1 MGLLVQK
8 LLKNKGE
15 LMKVLGYKKH
25 AGIIVFFFLLVLLV
39 DSCQSYKEKEGK
51 LLDTPERGTI
61 YISADESFKPIV
73 DEQVKVYEANNPG
86 TKINVWYKAEAECLK
101 DLLVDSIRMIIATRG
116 FSEEEKSFIIDSMK
130 ISPRKMVVA
139 RDAIAVIVNPLA
151 TDSLF
156 TVNELREIL
165 TGKFRKSLI
174 PVFDGVQATSTVRF
188 IVDSILKKDSLTPRS
203 MAARSSQEVVDYV
216 AKNPQAIGF
225 IGVSWIGN
233 REDTAQLS
241 FLKKVKMAWLEGIG
255 LPGKYILPYQ
265 INISNGN
272 YPMVRDLV
280 YILKEKH
287 RGLGVGFAD
296 FLSGQIGQLIF
307 KRAYLM
313 PAQKDFMVRAVRL
326 RE

>member
-1 MGLLVQK
+1 
-8 LLKNKGE
+8 
-15 LMKVLGYKKH
+15 MKVLGFKKH
-25 AGIIVFFFLLVLLV
+25 AIIIGLISLLVLLIY
-39 DSCQSYKEKEGK
+39 SCQTYKEKEGK

-61 YISADESFKPIV
+61 YISADESFKPVI

-86 TKINVWYKAEAECLK
+86 TKINVWYKPEAECLK

-116 FSEEEKSFIIDSMK
+116 FTAEERNFIIDSMK
-130 ISPRKMVVA
+130 ISPTKMVVA
-139 RDAIAVIVNPLA
+139 RDAVAVIVSPLA
-151 TDSLF
+151 EDSLF
-156 TVNELREIL
+156 TMNELREIL
-165 TGKFRKSLI
+165 TGKFRKRLI
-174 PVFDGVQATSTVRF
+174 PVFDGAQATSTVRF
-188 IVDSILKKDSLTPRS
+188 IVDSILKSDSLAPQS
-203 MAARSSQEVVDYV
+203 MAASSSQEVIDYV

-233 REDTAQLS
+233 RQDTAQLS
-241 FLKKVKMAWLEGIG
+241 FLKKVKMAWLESKA
-255 LPGKYILPYQ
+255 LPGKYILPVQ
-265 INISNGN
+265 LNISNGT

-313 PAQKDFMVRAVRL
+313 PAQKNFMVRQVRL

>member
-1 MGLLVQK
+1 
-8 LLKNKGE
+8 
-15 LMKVLGYKKH
+15 MKVLGYKKH
-25 AGIIVFFFLLVLLV
+25 ACVIVLFSLLVWLV
-39 DSCQSYKEKEGK
+39 NSCQTYDEQEGQ

-61 YISADESFKPIV
+61 YISADESFKPII

-86 TKINVWYKAEAECLK
+86 TKINVWYKPEAECLK

-116 FSEEEKSFIIDSMK
+116 FSEEENNFIIDSMK
-130 ISPRKMVVA
+130 LSPRKMVVA
-139 RDAIAVIVNPLA
+139 RDAVAVIVNPLA
-151 TDSLF
+151 EDSLF
-156 TVNELREIL
+156 TMNELREIL

-174 PVFDGVQATSTVRF
+174 PVFDGAQATSTVRF
-188 IVDSILKKDSLTPRS
+188 IVDSILKKDSLTPKS
-203 MAARSSQEVVDYV
+203 MAARSSQEVIDYV
-216 AKNPQAIGF
+216 AKNPQTIGF

-241 FLKKVKMAWLEGIG
+241 FLKKVKMAWLESNA
-255 LPGKYILPYQ
+255 LPEKYILPFQ
-265 INISNGN
+265 VNIYNGS

-296 FLSGQIGQLIF
+296 FLNGQIGQLIF

-313 PAQKDFMVRAVRL
+313 PAQKNFMVRPVRL